1 MSRDGALAFE
11 VGVVRSFRKAG
22 VPASEANW
30 RLRLSFA
37 YPFAETAILGGLD
50 KLPGW
55 PEGNKFCWTPGD
67 QSALS
72 VFIDG
77 SGQIQAVLHRQPR
90 STKLRLEP
98 LWGVF

>member
-1 MSRDGALAFE
+1 
-11 VGVVRSFRKAG
+11 
-22 VPASEANW
+22 
-30 RLRLSFA
+30 
-37 YPFAETAILGGLD
+37 
-50 KLPGW
+50 
-55 PEGNKFCWTPGD
+55 
-67 QSALS
+67 LS